1 VDAPHQSDPR
11 SDSKKRAEDRM
22 TERSARE
29 RRTNER
35 EREREVVRKQNCEE
49 HPHADTRKKIEAR
62 TKHAM
67 ISQSSDVLLSC
78 GGF

>member
-1 VDAPHQSDPR
+1 MDAPRQSDPR
-11 SDSKKRAEDRM
+11 SDSKKRAEDR
-22 TERSARE
+22 EKRE
-29 RRTNER
+29 GEKNER